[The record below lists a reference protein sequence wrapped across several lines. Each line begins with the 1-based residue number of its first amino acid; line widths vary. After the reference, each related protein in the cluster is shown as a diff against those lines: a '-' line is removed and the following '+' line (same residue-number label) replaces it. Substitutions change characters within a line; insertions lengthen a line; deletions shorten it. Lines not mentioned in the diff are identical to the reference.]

1 MNIGIVG
8 LGLIGGSLG
17 RAIVARTS
25 DTVYATDIS
34 EDAMKIGA
42 LVKAY
47 HHPLTKD
54 IASTMD
60 VVFFSLYPVALD
72 EVLGEYA
79 PLLKDGCI
87 VCDCCGNKR
96 RVVKRMKEL
105 ATKYPH
111 LNFVST
117 HPMAGR
123 EFSGVSHSTTTLFN
137 NASMI
142 IVPVSASIEKLAF
155 IKEYSLK
162 LGFGEVVMTTAERHD
177 EIIAFTSQLAHIVS
191 SSYIKS
197 PRALDY
203 MGFSAGSFRDM
214 TRVARLSPDMWAQL
228 TIDNADFLVEELEEL
243 ITHLTEYKDA
253 LTAKDYAEV
262 RALLADGNERKL
274 TADKLKKVRNN
285 G

>member
-1 MNIGIVG
+1 MKIGIVG

-17 RAIVARTS
+17 RAIVSHTD
-25 DTVYATDIS
+25 DTVYAYDLQA
-34 EDAMKIGA
+34 DAMKIGE

-47 HHPLTKD
+47 HYPLDKD
-54 IASTMD
+54 NAGDLD
-60 VVFFSLYPVALD
+60 VIFFSLYPDSLDGALK
-72 EVLGEYA
+72 EYL
-79 PLLKDGCI
+79 PLLKDGCL

-96 RVVKRMKEL
+96 RITTTMQEYSK
-105 ATKYPH
+105 KYDKIE
-111 LNFVST
+111 FIST

-142 IVPVSASIEKLAF
+142 LVPVASSIENIAW
-155 IKEYSLK
+155 LK
-162 LGFGEVVMTTAERHD
+162 AYALQLGFGEVVLTTADKHD

-191 SSYIKS
+191 SAYIKS
-197 PRALDY
+197 PRATEY

-214 TRVARLSPDMWAQL
+214 TRVARLSPEMWAQL
-228 TIDNADFLVEELEEL
+228 TIDNSDFLVEELEEF

-253 LTAKDYAEV
+253 LKDKDSEKMKN
-262 RALLADGNERKL
+262 LLKDGNERKL
-274 TADKLKKVRNN
+274 MADKLKRVKNN